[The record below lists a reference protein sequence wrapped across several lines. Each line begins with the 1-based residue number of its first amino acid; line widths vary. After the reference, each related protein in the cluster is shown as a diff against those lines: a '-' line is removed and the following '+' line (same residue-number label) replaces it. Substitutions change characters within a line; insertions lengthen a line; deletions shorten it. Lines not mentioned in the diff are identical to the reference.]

1 VFHERLD
8 FILQENLG
16 CAGDNEVIRI
26 ELENIFAGE
35 LSVSSMV

>member
-8 FILQENLG
+8 LVTEKFLRYARDQE
-16 CAGDNEVIRI
+16 VVRI